1 MSEWMLY
8 GLMIVGMMIA
18 VVAMEIVGRWM
29 ARLDIRRSYRE
40 VSSMD
45 LSKRVRE

>member
-1 MSEWMLY
+1 MSEWMMY
-8 GLMIVGMMIA
+8 GLVVIGMLVA
-18 VVAMEIVGRWM
+18 VVGMEIVGRWM

-40 VSSMD
+40 VASMD